1 MYGFLK
7 PFVFFMIFLA
17 ASTLASAR
25 WAGGQTT
32 FYKYV
37 DRNGTVHFTDN
48 LESIPQG
55 YRNQI
60 EVMKERTPPE
70 TGPSPGERAGKVGQA
85 RETKRAEESEALRRK
100 EAKREEI
107 EARETKEKR
116 IAELQAQI
124 QALQEERGSLRT
136 IWMVYDRIKLNR
148 LNEEIA
154 AREEEIESLRKE
166 LPEEK

>member
-1 MYGFLK
+1 MGGILK
-7 PFVFFMIFLA
+7 PFVFFLIFLA
-17 ASTLASAR
+17 ASTLALAR

-32 FYKYV
+32 FYRYV

-55 YRNQI
+55 YRDQV
-60 EVMKERTPPE
+60 EVMKEPTYPRP
-70 TGPSPGERAGKVGQA
+70 GRSPAGEAGRIGQA
-85 RETKRAEESEALRRK
+85 RETNRAEESEALRRK
-100 EAKREEI
+100 EAEQEEM

-124 QALQEERGSLRT
+124 QALQEEQRSLRT
-136 IWMVYDRIKLNR
+136 TWMVYDRIKLNR

-154 AREEEIESLRKE
+154 AREKEIESLRKE